1 MAGKDL
7 GTCLL
12 WAQPPDQPGL
22 VFVIFGLDVCHRQG
36 DEVRA
41 GLRKQTFV
49 TNFTNKVK
57 FSFTILLALKY

>member
-1 MAGKDL
+1 MARKDL

-12 WAQPPDQPGL
+12 WAQPPELPGL
-22 VFVIFGLDVCHRQG
+22 MVTFGLDVCLRQG

>member
-1 MAGKDL
+1 MARKDL

-12 WAQPPDQPGL
+12 WVQPPEQPGL
-22 VFVIFGLDVCHRQG
+22 MVIFGLDVCHGQG
-36 DEVRA
+36 DDVMT